1 VRTHFG
7 DSAGESTTPTM
18 KKGDSGTNGSDLNKS
33 NIIKST
39 LDHLSEE
46 DLKVEEI
53 FLLCYEVTRQGLIQ
67 KDAVSINIYNFKVP
81 TEVRFNPSLSFDDV
95 QVMIHS
101 TLERQEK
108 SNNELMCRLIEERDE
123 KKLVDSN
130 VHTSSSSSSS
140 CVVNFAQ
147 TNSQPSGTST
157 GGTS

>member
-53 FLLCYEVTRQGLIQ
+53 FLSCYEVTRQGLIQ
-67 KDAVSINIYNFKVP
+67 KDAVPINIYKFEVP

-130 VHTSSSSSSS
+130 VHTSSSS